1 MRGAFNKRIESS
13 RRWVGRRHGG
23 DGWVGRR
30 HGGDG
35 DGCGRGR
42 HGGDGNIPPA
52 Y

>member
-23 DGWVGRR
+23 DG
-30 HGGDG
+30 

-42 HGGDGNIPPA
+42 HGGDGIFPRRTEG
-52 Y
+52 